1 MAKGITK
8 KNNRRL
14 KRQIRKTVGGL
25 LMASAIVVAAIP
37 VPDVSANPEDNAS
50 EKIKV
55 AVLDSQQS
63 KEGTSSPF
71 KKATSPYTSKIPHA
85 C

>member
-25 LMASAIVVAAIP
+25 LMASAIVVAALP
-37 VPDVSANPEDNAS
+37 VPDV
-50 EKIKV
+50 
-55 AVLDSQQS
+55 AVL
-63 KEGTSSPF
+63 
-71 KKATSPYTSKIPHA
+71 
-85 C
+85 

>member
-37 VPDVSANPEDNAS
+37 VPDAMSRTVGVSP
-50 EKIKV
+50 
-55 AVLDSQQS
+55 
-63 KEGTSSPF
+63 
-71 KKATSPYTSKIPHA
+71 
-85 C
+85 

>member
-25 LMASAIVVAAIP
+25 LMASAIVVAALP
-37 VPDVSANPEDNAS
+37 VPDVAATPLENSKPAS
-50 EKIKV
+50 KV
-55 AVLDSQQS
+55 W
-63 KEGTSSPF
+63 
-71 KKATSPYTSKIPHA
+71 I
-85 C
+85 